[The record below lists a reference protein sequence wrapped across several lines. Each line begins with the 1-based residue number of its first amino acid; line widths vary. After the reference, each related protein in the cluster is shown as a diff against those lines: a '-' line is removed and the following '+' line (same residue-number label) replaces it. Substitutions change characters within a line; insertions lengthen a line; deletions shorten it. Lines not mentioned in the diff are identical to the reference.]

1 MHTVKRSL
9 AVGLA
14 LPLVAATLIAGPA
27 RADDRG
33 GHYQDNR
40 GGHYQHD
47 DHHGHADY
55 RRGPPP
61 PRYYGQPPVVYY
73 GAQPGYYQPPPVVYY
88 GQPSGLS
95 LNFNVR

>member
-1 MHTVKRSL
+1 MHTVKRSIAL
-9 AVGLA
+9 GLA
-14 LPLVAATLIAGPA
+14 LPLVAAMLIAGPA

-33 GHYQDNR
+33 GHNQR
-40 GGHYQHD
+40 D
-47 DHHGHADY
+47 DHRGGHADY
-55 RRGPPP
+55 RRGPP

-73 GAQPGYYQPPPVVYY
+73 GAQPNYYQPPPVVYY